1 MKKLLIVIAF
11 CLLLSG
17 CSETISMENL
27 LMPPKMS
34 AEQNE
39 IYREL
44 INSVGKNVKL
54 KYPKSGEY
62 RSAFVVR
69 DIDND
74 PGNEAMV
81 FYESKNV
88 QSGESALRLKILD
101 QSNGKWQAVYD
112 LACPGSEVESISF
125 VNISNSDKIDIL
137 ICYTMLSKTEKM
149 FSVLNYADKIPVELY
164 SAPYSILEI
173 TDLNADGEDELFVI
187 NNDKTNQV
195 SIAALLKNTDEGFK
209 KLSELPISH
218 VAADFLRVTKG
229 KINKNTEGIFLDYSI
244 VKNNGGTG
252 KSGTDIFYCYGNN
265 LGAMM
270 CDQRDTN
277 ELTPEIYSMD
287 IDNDG
292 IIETA
297 NTRPLPGYETLPPE
311 EQLYVVRWSEC
322 EKVEVGDI
330 RLDHYSYYSG
340 KYRFA
345 LFFPDRWQGVV
356 TAVPNFT
363 DNEIV
368 FILYDEKT
376 GLNITPSTELMR
388 IRAVDKDNT
397 SAVDAVKAQKEFKLL
412 AEKDEIAYYISETTG
427 YRTGKLA
434 LTESELKYNFIML
447 K

>member
-1 MKKLLIVIAF
+1 
-11 CLLLSG
+11 
-17 CSETISMENL
+17 MENL

-34 AEQNE
+34 EEQNE
-39 IYREL
+39 IYQEL
-44 INSVGKNVKL
+44 VNSAGKNVKL
-54 KYPKSGEY
+54 KYPKSGDY

-81 FYESKNV
+81 FYENKNV

-101 QSNGKWQAVYD
+101 RSNGKWQAVYD

-125 VNISNSDKIDIL
+125 VNMNSSKRIDII
-137 ICYTMLSKTEKM
+137 ICYTVLGKTEKM

-164 SAPYSILEI
+164 SAPYSILEV
-173 TDLNADGEDELFVI
+173 TDLNADGEDEMFVI
-187 NNDKTNQV
+187 NHDKENQV
-195 SIAALLKNTDEGFK
+195 STATLLKNTDEGFK
-209 KLSELPISH
+209 KLSEFPISH
-218 VAADFLRVTKG
+218 IVSEYLRVTKG
-229 KINKNTEGIFLDYSI
+229 KINENTEGIFLDYSI
-244 VKNNGGTG
+244 GKGNGGIG
-252 KSGTDIFYCYGNN
+252 VSGTDIFYCYGNN
-265 LGAMM
+265 LGGLM
-270 CDQRDTN
+270 CGERYTN

-297 NTRPLPGYETLPPE
+297 DTRPLPGYETLSSE
-311 EQLYVVRWSEC
+311 EQLYVVRWMEC
-322 EKVEVGDI
+322 ERVETGEV

-345 LFFPDRWQGVV
+345 MFFPDRWQGVV
-356 TAVPNFT
+356 TAIPNIT

-397 SAVDAVKAQKEFKLL
+397 SAVDEIGKQKEFRLL
-412 AEKDEIAYYISETTG
+412 ADNDEMSYYISETTG

-434 LTESELKYNFIML
+434 LTESELKHNFIML